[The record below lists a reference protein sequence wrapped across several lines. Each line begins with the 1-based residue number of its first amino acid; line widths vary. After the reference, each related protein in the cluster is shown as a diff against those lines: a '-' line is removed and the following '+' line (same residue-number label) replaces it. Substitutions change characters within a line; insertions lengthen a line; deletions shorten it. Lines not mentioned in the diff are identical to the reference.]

1 MKRITSLPRIAALGL
16 LFGALAAGIPAFTA
30 IKNAVGAPSD
40 LVTQG
45 PLGLIE
51 TDGTL
56 DSPFNASGKFTNGLV
71 LASAL
76 QTDGKLLIAGQ
87 FSEVHGVTRNN
98 IARLNTDGTLD
109 LSFDSSVGPDAG
121 VGNVALQPDGK
132 ILIANFFHT
141 VNGVLRQ
148 ASLARLNSDGSL
160 DASFDPGRG
169 ISFDGIDDGTGA
181 ATSPGFV
188 FELIMQPDG
197 KVVVMGQFFFVITGP
212 GANVARSCIARFNS
226 DGTFDPSYNPGAGAV
241 QSGDPINSFVFH
253 GGRQS
258 LGANAGKVVIAGF
271 FDTFDGHPVSN
282 LARLNADGSFDG
294 TFTPGSGTDASVSG
308 LFVQADDQIILFGL
322 FDSFSGVARDDIVR
336 LNASSGIVDSGFTT
350 EEFKEYGS
358 YAQIFAVAQQPNG
371 KLIVTGDFHSLGS
384 ATANNVVRLET
395 NGSRDASFSGTGAG
409 PSAWQINTALVR
421 PSDGKVF
428 LGGYFT
434 NFGGEV
440 RYNLAWANSDG
451 SVNSSFAGLAGATEY
466 GPNVWALAT
475 QSDGKVV
482 VTGLFTSFDG
492 TPHNNVLRVNPDGT
506 LDPSFDVQT
515 DRSTRA
521 LLVQPDGKIVI
532 AGNFGEV
539 NGVPMARIARL
550 NSDGTLDPSFD
561 PGTGPDNY
569 IYALAQDSAGNTYA
583 GGLFATF
590 NGVQRLGVAKLNSNG
605 ALDATFN
612 PGGGDEENPFIY
624 AIAPP
629 DSKGRI
635 VIGGQFNTFTDIVA
649 HRIARLDGTTGA
661 LDSTFMAGQG
671 FGGTVFALCLA
682 PDGKYYAGGAFSSFN
697 GATRRRVARLN
708 GDGSLDNTFV
718 GPAISGTVYSLA
730 LQNGKVYAGGTTPSG
745 PLVRLTESGALD
757 PSFVTGTGFEIFPAD
772 LYHGFNIKISTLG
785 VQSDGKLLVGGIFN
799 RYNGTARSCLA
810 RLTGPIVSP
819 SPTPTPPASPTPSAS
834 PTPPASPTPTA
845 SPTAT
850 PGVTPPTSL
859 GNISTRLKVETGDNV
874 LIGGFIV
881 TGTQPKRV
889 IVRAIGPSVPGPG
902 ALADPILELHAG
914 VLVISNDNWRTG
926 GQEAE
931 IMATG
936 IPPSND
942 LESAI
947 VATLPAN
954 GSLYTAVVRGVNN
967 GTGVG
972 LVEVYDL
979 DPGVDSKLA
988 NISTRG
994 LVQTGDTVMIAG
1006 TIVLGEAPE
1015 RVLVRALGPSLTVPG
1030 ALADPALEL
1039 RDGNGV
1045 LIRAND
1051 NWRSDQESEIMAT
1064 GAAPTNDLES
1074 ALIAILP
1081 ANGAAYTA
1089 IVRTVNDTSGVAL
1102 VEIYALTN

>member
-1 MKRITSLPRIAALGL
+1 MKRITSLPRIAAVGL
-16 LFGALAAGIPAFTA
+16 LAGAFAAAIPALTTIRNAAGS
-30 IKNAVGAPSD
+30 PSD
-40 LVTQG
+40 PVTQG

-56 DSPFNASGKFTNGLV
+56 DAPFNASGRFTNGLV
-71 LASAL
+71 QASAL
-76 QTDGKLLIAGQ
+76 QSDGKLLIAGQ
-87 FSEVHGVTRNN
+87 FSEVHGVARHN

-109 LSFDSSVGPDAG
+109 LSLNSSVGPDVG
-121 VGNVALQPDGK
+121 VANMVLQPDGK
-132 ILIANFFHT
+132 ILIANFFHA
-141 VNGVLRQ
+141 VNGVSRP
-148 ASLARLNSDGSL
+148 ASVARLNSDGSL

-169 ISFDGIDDGTGA
+169 ISFDGADDGAGA
-181 ATSPGFV
+181 ATFPGSV
-188 FELIMQPDG
+188 YELILQPDG
-197 KVVVMGQFFFVITGP
+197 KVIVVGQFFFVITGP
-212 GANVARSCIARFNS
+212 GVSVARSCIARFNS

-241 QSGDPINSFVFH
+241 QSDNPTNTFIFH
-253 GGRQS
+253 AGRQS
-258 LGANAGKVVIAGF
+258 IGANAGKVVIAGF
-271 FDTFDGHPVSN
+271 FDTFDGHPVSR
-282 LARLNADGSFDG
+282 LARVNADGSFDG
-294 TFTPGSGTDASVSG
+294 TFTPGSGTDATVNG
-308 LFVQADDQIILFGL
+308 LFVQSDDQIILFGL
-322 FDSFSGVARDDIVR
+322 FHSFSGIARDDIVR
-336 LNASSGIVDSGFTT
+336 LNANSGIVDSGFTT
-350 EEFKEYGS
+350 EEFEEYGS
-358 YAQIFAVAQQPNG
+358 YAQILALAQQPNG

-395 NGSRDASFSGTGAG
+395 DGSRDATFSATGAG
-409 PSAWQINTALVR
+409 PSAWQVATALVR

-440 RYNLAWANSDG
+440 RNNMAWANADG
-451 SVNSSFAGLAGATEY
+451 SVDGSFAGLAGATEY
-466 GPNVWALAT
+466 APNIWALAT

-482 VTGLFTSFDG
+482 MTGLFTSVDG
-492 TPHNNVLRVNPDGT
+492 IPHNNVLRVNADGT
-506 LDPSFDVQT
+506 PDLSFDVHT

-521 LLVQPDGKIVI
+521 LLVQPDGKILI

-561 PGTGPDNY
+561 PGAGPDDY

-583 GGLFATF
+583 GGLFASF
-590 NGVQRLGVAKLNSNG
+590 NGVQRPGVAKLDANG

-612 PGGGDEENPFIY
+612 PGGGDKDNPFIY

-629 DSKGRI
+629 DSAGRI
-635 VIGGQFNTFTDIVA
+635 VIGGQFTTFTDVSA
-649 HRIARLDGTTGA
+649 RRIARLDGTTGA
-661 LDSTFMAGQG
+661 LDPTFQTGQG
-671 FGGTVFALCLA
+671 FGGTVFALRLA

-697 GATRRRVARLN
+697 LASRSHVARLN
-708 GDGSLDNTFV
+708 SNGSLDNTFA
-718 GPAISGTVYSLA
+718 GPPINGTVYSLA
-730 LQNGKVYAGGTTPSG
+730 LQNGKVYAGGTSPSG
-745 PLVRLTESGALD
+745 PLVRLTDSGAPD
-757 PSFVTGTGFEIFPAD
+757 PSFVTGTGFEIFPVNH
-772 LYHGFNIKISTLG
+772 YHGFTVKISTLG
-785 VQSDGKLLVGGIFN
+785 LQSDGKLLVGGIFN

-810 RLTGPIVSP
+810 RLTGPVVSPTPTPTPPP
-819 SPTPTPPASPTPSAS
+819 SPTPTASP
-834 PTPPASPTPTA
+834 

-850 PGVTPPTSL
+850 PGVTPPTIL
-859 GNISTRLKVETGDNV
+859 GNISTRLKVETGDNA

-889 IVRAIGPSVPGPG
+889 IVRAIGPSVSVPG

-914 VLVISNDNWRTG
+914 ILVISNDNWRTG

-936 IPPSND
+936 LAPGND

-954 GSLYTAVVRGVNN
+954 SAVYTAVVRGAND

-979 DPGVDSKLA
+979 NNATDSKLA

-994 LVQTGDTVMIAG
+994 LVQTGDNVMIAG
-1006 TIVLGEAPE
+1006 TIVLGQAPE
-1015 RVLVRALGPSLTVPG
+1015 RVLVRAIGPSLNVPG
-1030 ALADPALEL
+1030 KLADPTLEL
-1039 RDGNGV
+1039 RDGDGV
-1045 LIRAND
+1045 LLAAND
-1051 NWRSDQESEIMAT
+1051 NWRTDQEIEIMAT

-1074 ALIAILP
+1074 ALISTLP
-1081 ANGAAYTA
+1081 ANGAVYTA
-1089 IVRTVNDTSGVAL
+1089 IVRGVNDTSGVAL